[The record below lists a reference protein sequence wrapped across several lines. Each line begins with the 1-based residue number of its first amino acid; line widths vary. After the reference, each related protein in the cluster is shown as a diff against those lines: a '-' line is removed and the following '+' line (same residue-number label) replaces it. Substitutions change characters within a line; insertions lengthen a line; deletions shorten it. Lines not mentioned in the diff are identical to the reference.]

1 VRQAFDAVFAC
12 VLVATFLSGVS
23 SSLECFGVPTIG
35 IEAILCPRS
44 SLLPRVRSYG
54 DGSAR
59 RRGEFGLHVI
69 PGAVAGELHG
79 VGDQG
84 GVDP

>member
-1 VRQAFDAVFAC
+1 MCGRPQRTRHVSAVRFQQ
-12 VLVATFLSGVS
+12 LVPEPFYAQD
-23 SSLECFGVPTIG
+23 P
-35 IEAILCPRS
+35 A
-44 SLLPRVRSYG
+44 LLPRVRSYG

-59 RRGEFGLHVI
+59 RRGESGLHVI

-84 GVDP
+84 GVDPRRARSLGGRVSTR